1 MTALTTAELADLVRR
16 VFRPRAEDRG
26 LLIVLDL
33 PDAAAP
39 DNAAWAERRAMAR
52 DWAARLE
59 EARGELGLLRV
70 TLAHYRNARRPN
82 QDLPATAAPSE
93 RGAAPETAD
102 DLAGKEV
109 PFAELFAAHQIV
121 LAPTEFSATAP
132 LKLLAKRYGFRAA
145 TMPGFTPAMLPA
157 LRLDWTEI
165 DARCRALKARLDAAD
180 EARFVFDSP
189 LGRRA
194 LTLDLRRRSGHA
206 SGGLLAEPGVAGNLP
221 SGESYIVPY
230 EGEVAGDQSRSAGEL
245 PLEIDGEPVLFR
257 IARNRVVEVVGDGPA
272 AEAERRELAAEPAYG
287 NVAELGLGILGEY
300 GVKPCGELL
309 LDEKLGLHIA
319 FGRSDHFG
327 GQIGAKD
334 WNDPAKVIHLDR
346 VFIPEVMPRV
356 VVREVDLVA
365 PDGAAA
371 PLMRDGLYV

>member
-1 MTALTTAELADLVRR
+1 
-16 VFRPRAEDRG
+16 
-26 LLIVLDL
+26 
-33 PDAAAP
+33 
-39 DNAAWAERRAMAR
+39 
-52 DWAARLE
+52 
-59 EARGELGLLRV
+59 
-70 TLAHYRNARRPN
+70 
-82 QDLPATAAPSE
+82 
-93 RGAAPETAD
+93 
-102 DLAGKEV
+102 
-109 PFAELFAAHQIV
+109 
-121 LAPTEFSATAP
+121 ATAP

-356 VVREVDLVA
+356 VVREVDLVG
-365 PDGAAA
+365 PDGVAA

>member
-39 DNAAWAERRAMAR
+39 DTAAWAARRAMAR
-52 DWAARLE
+52 DWAARLD

-82 QDLPATAAPSE
+82 QDLPATAAPFAG
-93 RGAAPETAD
+93 GAAPERAD

-145 TMPGFTPAMLPA
+145 TMPGFTPEMLPA

-272 AEAERRELAAEPAYG
+272 ADAERRELAAEPAYG

-309 LDEKLGLHIA
+309 LDEKLGLHVA

-371 PLMRDGLYV
+371 PLMRDGRYV